1 MSAKVRRRSMAL
13 ASIQVGAALSS
24 EKLGSPQEEGGT
36 LGHWAL
42 DWWAETERRDREG
55 QWPPSLGPW
64 MCLTV
69 MGPATVQYR

>member
-1 MSAKVRRRSMAL
+1 MAL
-13 ASIQVGAALSS
+13 ASVQVGATLSS

-42 DWWAETERRDREG
+42 HWWAETERRDREG

-69 MGPATVQYR
+69 MGPATVQPHTQLP